1 MFLEDRPVA
10 RWQQDEATGAL
21 LITSSVVLAR
31 FEFLDQRD
39 ASNPTVTIMATETS
53 RQRCTLATRTQ
64 SPRPSRQF
72 SMRGGE

>member
-10 RWQQDEATGAL
+10 RWQQVVAAGAL
-21 LITSSVVLAR
+21 SIPCSAVLAR

-39 ASNPTVTIMATETS
+39 ASNPTVTIMAAETS

-64 SPRPSRQF
+64 SPRP
-72 SMRGGE
+72 